1 MNAASSR
8 AEPLL
13 FGLSEIGQLFGKS
26 RWTIRRWID
35 REGFPAC
42 KLPDG
47 HWVTDRELIRRW
59 ILARQAI
66 AAEAAVAKGRMG
78 NR

>member
-1 MNAASSR
+1 MDASLIFSL
-8 AEPLL
+8 A
-13 FGLSEIGQLFGKS
+13 EIGKLFGKS

-66 AAEAAVAKGRMG
+66 AAEAAAGKSRPED
-78 NR
+78 R